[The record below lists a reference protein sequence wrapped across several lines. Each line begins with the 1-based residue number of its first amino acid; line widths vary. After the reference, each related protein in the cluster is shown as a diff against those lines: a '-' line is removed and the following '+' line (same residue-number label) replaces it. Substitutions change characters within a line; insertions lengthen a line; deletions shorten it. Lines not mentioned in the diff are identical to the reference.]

1 MKKVLSIILSILGVI
16 LILGSLKII
25 DLNNSIKKRD
35 ITNADLKQKIED
47 ESKLNKTL
55 RAEIENK
62 NLKIDSLDDLIRQQY
77 TKEYSGL
84 IPNNFF
90 GCWGKCGGTMDGDW
104 ITISKNKTGHIIIE
118 RYECG
123 GSVEEIFKVQGTE
136 KFVFLYSEG
145 CEGVFMG
152 YSAALISATNRSIS
166 ITEIPRVD
174 FEFFLKKN
182 SPNMMIL
189 DTEEGY
195 QMNKDILNLFNSKGN
210 KRWYNYSKYANGY
223 GGDNEIDQD
232 TEMDLYEQEDD
243 EPEETNEVFEIFD
256 VSEKASF
263 PGGDAGF
270 QRFIAENITFPP
282 MALENDIQGTV
293 NVMFVVDKTGKVKDV
308 AILGRK
314 RGFGLEDEAIRVI
327 KMTSGRWIPAKQRD
341 KSVNMR
347 FRIPVKFQ
355 IF

>member
-1 MKKVLSIILSILGVI
+1 MKKIVS
-16 LILGSLKII
+16 LILTFSTLVCLGQSKKEQIITLNNRVDSLKLALSEETQIKLRNEKRDALKII

-35 ITNADLKQKIED
+35 ITNTDLRQKIED

-104 ITISKNKTGHIIIE
+104 ITISKNKTGHIIIGSH
-118 RYECG
+118 ECG

-136 KFVFLYSEG
+136 KFVFLYDEG
-145 CEGVFMG
+145 CEGAFIG

-182 SPNMMIL
+182 SPSMMIL

-223 GGDNEIDQD
+223 GGQ
-232 TEMDLYEQEDD
+232 L
-243 EPEETNEVFEIFD
+243 
-256 VSEKASF
+256 K
-263 PGGDAGF
+263 
-270 QRFIAENITFPP
+270 
-282 MALENDIQGTV
+282 
-293 NVMFVVDKTGKVKDV
+293 
-308 AILGRK
+308 
-314 RGFGLEDEAIRVI
+314 
-327 KMTSGRWIPAKQRD
+327 
-341 KSVNMR
+341 
-347 FRIPVKFQ
+347 
-355 IF
+355 